1 METDNLE
8 MVEQAKKYLDSTSKW
23 MKFLA
28 IILCISVGSMFIV
41 AIAMLAGSSLMNRFA
56 GYENF
61 PGWIFGVLYLLLA
74 CVYVL
79 PIIYMF
85 RASASARD
93 VVELNDNEMLL
104 EFLKNNKS
112 IWKFFGIF
120 TIVSLVFVALCVP
133 LAIIAAAAL

>member
-1 METDNLE
+1 METENLE
-8 MVEQAKKYLDSTSKW
+8 MVEQAKKYLNSTSKW

-28 IILCISVGSMFIV
+28 IITCISVGSMFIV
-41 AIAMLAGSSLMNRFA
+41 AIAMLAGSSIMNQFA

-85 RASASARD
+85 RASAAARD

-120 TIVSLVFVALCVP
+120 TIVSLAFVALCVP
-133 LAIIAAAAL
+133 IAIIVAAAL

>member
-1 METDNLE
+1 MENDNLE
-8 MVEQAKKYLDSTSKW
+8 MIEQAKKYLTSTSKW

-28 IILCISVGSMFIV
+28 IMLCISVVSMFMV
-41 AIAMLAGSSLMNRFA
+41 AITMLAGSSVMNQFTGFEHFQA
-56 GYENF
+56 
-61 PGWIFGVLYLLLA
+61 WVFGVIYLLIA

-85 RASASARD
+85 RASAAARD

-120 TIVSLVFVALCVP
+120 TIVLLAFVALCIP
-133 LAIIAAAAL
+133 MAIIAVAAL